1 MRTLRWIALVAILLA
16 LGGVASAQE
25 QEKEH
30 PLLTKTKQLIKE
42 GKLKEAE
49 EAYLSYYNQAGKNN
63 RYVESVLYPDPA
75 KGQYVETTTADG
87 KRYEG
92 YVKNNIPNGEGL
104 LIFADSSSYD
114 GEFLNGKMHGM
125 GLCKWPNGSSYY
137 GEWKEGQMD
146 GEGYMSYIGQAEYNG
161 EWKEGKRHG
170 F

>member
-125 GLCKWPNGSSYY
+125 GLCK
-137 GEWKEGQMD
+137 
-146 GEGYMSYIGQAEYNG
+146 
-161 EWKEGKRHG
+161 
-170 F
+170 